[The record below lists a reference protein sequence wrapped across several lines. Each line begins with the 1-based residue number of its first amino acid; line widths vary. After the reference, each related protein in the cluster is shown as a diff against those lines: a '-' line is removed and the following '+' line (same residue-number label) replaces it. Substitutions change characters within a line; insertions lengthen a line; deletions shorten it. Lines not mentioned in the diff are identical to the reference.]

1 MDTNVSQMFLEIF
14 IPVYHKN
21 LGKHV
26 YEDYALCLDVMLFW
40 GKKKRKE
47 KFSGKCFKKCC
58 MNFCVFKSLFDK
70 HKCRVNAF
78 KSSFSTP
85 QVLQIWIGSKK
96 FPQEERENG
105 CLTAFHSHL
114 A

>member
-40 GKKKRKE
+40 GKKKKLKE
-47 KFSGKCFKKCC
+47 
-58 MNFCVFKSLFDK
+58 
-70 HKCRVNAF
+70 
-78 KSSFSTP
+78 
-85 QVLQIWIGSKK
+85 
-96 FPQEERENG
+96 
-105 CLTAFHSHL
+105 
-114 A
+114 